1 MKQIRRK
8 GIVWMLVFAMI
19 VGNILPSGFTTASAK
34 QKSGA
39 EKEAS
44 EQESGLDSLASPRI
58 VPDGSMEAGQK
69 VTWDCVWFGSY
80 PQAEVV
86 PASEKYTAVEKEL
99 LAEGEVVSDDKLYQ
113 KLKSAT
119 GWDEQGDI
127 TVDGEKYR
135 RITRED
141 VMCFDIGE
149 SDSTRYYQWGKEIK
163 YHYFKY
169 LPMKWKVLSVNG
181 AEVFLLADKVL
192 DDKQYH
198 IVSEDV
204 TWENSTIR
212 SWLNGYGA
220 DINKQKNDYSKRGF
234 IDVAFSMD
242 DRLAIKNTNI
252 ENKANLYHGTGG
264 GNNTSDKIFLLSQ
277 SEVYTDDAKEFGF
290 NLDGTVEDEARRV
303 KSTLYAK
310 AIGVYGND
318 YGDSWWWLRS
328 PGYNGI
334 TAAQVGSAGW
344 SEGTE
349 AVNSCM
355 QGICP
360 ALNLTVSSKVC
371 SYAGTVCS
379 DGTMDEKKPPEK
391 TEDSLSNPRI
401 VPDSSMEAGQKVTW
415 DCVWFGSYPQAEV
428 VPASEEYTALDKKF
442 LREGDLIQDDE
453 LYQKLKSATGWDKQG
468 DVEIDGEKYRRMKK
482 EDATYVDTNAEVNNY
497 YQWKSEKE
505 YHYFKYQPIKWR
517 VLSVDGSKAFLLA
530 DQALDDKQYH
540 TVNERVTWEG
550 STIRSWLNGYG
561 ASANLQKKDYGSSNF
576 INTAF
581 SSSARTAIKDTKV
594 ENKDNLY
601 DGTEGG
607 EDTVDKVFL
616 LSESEVYTDN
626 AKAYGF
632 ATDYNAHDEAR
643 RAKSS
648 VYTKALGAW
657 SIGLVSYVGNC
668 LWWLRSPG
676 KYNDDARVVS
686 SDGWAYGIISG
697 VSSSNGVRPALNL
710 NLTAASDSGT
720 KVWSYAGTVCS
731 DGTVNE
737 KVPSDNAPFS
747 NPRIEEDSSM
757 EAGQRVTWDCAW
769 FGSYPQAEVV
779 PASEEYTALDKKFL
793 QEGDLIQD
801 DELYQKLKSA
811 TDWDKQ
817 GDVELDGRK
826 YRRIRKGDSA
836 STNFSDFQWENET
849 EYHYFKYQP
858 IKWRVLSVNGRE
870 VLFLADRVLDDK
882 QYHIAYENV
891 TWENSTVRS
900 WLNGYEANFN
910 NGNIDFSKQNF
921 ISMAFSLSVQ
931 SVIKDSNVENKNNL
945 SFGTDGGNNTI
956 DKVFLLSES
965 ETYTNAAK
973 KYGFVSKKD
982 TFDEARRS
990 KSSLYA
996 KAMGVIRNMNDLA
1009 GEQGNCKW
1017 WLRSPGSHNNDAVD
1031 VRSNGL
1037 VYNQSPNVDNFGTG
1051 IRPALKF
1058 DFTAATTSVY
1068 SYAGTVCSDG
1078 TVNEVPYVEK
1088 EPGVTEKSDIADC
1101 DISLAETSYTYD
1113 GTAKEPEVTVKDGD
1127 SVLENG
1133 KDYKVTYSDN
1143 INAGKATVHITGIG
1157 DYEGKVSKTFT
1168 IEPKLIDSAD
1178 ASLEKESY
1186 EYDGTAKEPSVSVKD
1201 GETVLKSGTDYTVT
1215 YSDNISAGTAKV
1227 IITGKGNYTG
1237 SITKTF
1243 SITALVVPLKSFTW
1257 NRDNW
1262 NFNNNY
1268 SYFARTRYFD
1278 QINNTYLNK
1287 LKQNLTNSEYQSI
1300 FNKKDGWIW
1309 DIWEGSC
1316 YGMSSICLLS
1326 MSGLLPYSDYKSGAE
1341 ALYELDYPLKD
1352 NNINSLITYYQML
1365 QVKDIIWQQKII
1377 TKHKSNKD
1385 NISEIIA
1392 LLDTNPTVRVSF
1404 QKTGWGGH
1412 AILAYGYEYGN
1423 YTWNGAY
1430 YNGCIKICDP
1440 NSSKQYRKDC
1450 NIYFNTE
1457 TYDWTIPFYYSSGPI
1472 TSQAGAIFS
1481 YVGADV
1487 NEINAGGYLESGQ
1500 TKESTPGYAARIDIN
1515 TDSDSKDYS
1524 VVKVEKSDGKY
1535 VEKDTDSDDI
1545 KESYSYI
1552 LSGES
1557 KGTPGYDLF
1566 DAKSG
1571 YKVTQKDSKEMSL
1584 SINYGDCCLEG
1595 EISAGKSIIFD
1606 RDGYVEASGD
1616 VGKYEISMTFDGEY
1630 PTKWSTVEVSGTGSD
1645 GISVEK
1651 VQEGYVVSGDSLKN
1665 VDVELEHR
1673 EDSIKTSF
1681 STDYSTVCICELD
1694 KNTTG
1699 VKVDTD
1705 GNGTYETIIKKV
1717 SNGNGAASVPTYY
1730 PSTTARPS
1738 QTMAP
1743 AGTPTVVPSNTPEV
1757 TPSEE
1762 PTIKPEPSIAPE
1774 PSSTPKADNKK
1785 KPAKSLKKGAMVS
1798 DSKTKAVYKVTG
1810 TGKNKTVEY
1819 VRSTKK
1825 NASKITVPAKVK
1837 LKGQNY
1843 KVTSIAKNAFKN
1855 NKKLSY
1861 VIIGKN
1867 VEKIGEKAFYGCKKL
1882 RYIYVKP
1889 KNLEAKNIGKQ
1900 AFGNGYA
1907 SPRVKSAKSVWRRY
1921 AHVLPAKGLSKRA
1934 VYIINP
1940 VKLVL

>member
-19 VGNILPSGFTTASAK
+19 VGNILPSGYTTASAK
-34 QKSGA
+34 QTSGA
-39 EKEAS
+39 EREAS
-44 EQESGLDSLASPRI
+44 EQESGLGSLANPRI
-58 VPDGSMEAGQK
+58 VPDSSMKAGQK

-86 PASEKYTAVEKEL
+86 PASEEYTALEKKFL
-99 LAEGEVVSDDKLYQ
+99 QEGDLIRDDELYQ

-119 GWDEQGDI
+119 GWDKQGD
-127 TVDGEKYR
+127 VELGGEKYR
-135 RITRED
+135 RIKKED
-141 VMCFDIGE
+141 ATETYDLNTYGA
-149 SDSTRYYQWGKEIK
+149 YYWKTEKE

-169 LPMKWKVLSVNG
+169 QPIKWRVLSVKG
-181 AEVFLLADKVL
+181 QEIFLLADKAL
-192 DDKQYH
+192 DDKKYH
-198 IVSEDV
+198 DVRGNGNV
-204 TWENSTIR
+204 TWEESAIR
-212 SWLNGYGA
+212 NWLNGY
-220 DINKQKNDYSKRGF
+220 DSVNQQNQDNKKGNFLDS
-234 IDVAFSMD
+234 AFNVTEQS
-242 DRLAIKNTNI
+242 AIKNTKVI
-252 ENKANLYHGTGG
+252 NKNNRKSDG
-264 GNNTSDKIFLLSQ
+264 GNDTEDKVFLLSEA
-277 SEVYTDDAKEFGF
+277 EVYTDIAEDYGF
-290 NLDGTVEDEARRV
+290 VLKYDVCDEARRA
-303 KSTLYAK
+303 KQSLYAK
-310 AIGVYGND
+310 ALGTWTLRERTSTDYIGNCQWLLRLPGDYQADEND
-318 YGDSWWWLRS
+318 SGVTFVLDDGKVAHTHYAIVDY
-328 PGYNGI
+328 PM
-334 TAAQVGSAGW
+334 AG
-344 SEGTE
+344 
-349 AVNSCM
+349 VR
-355 QGICP
+355 P
-360 ALNLTVSSKVC
+360 VLNLTASSKVC

-428 VPASEEYTALDKKF
+428 VPASEEYTALGKEF
-442 LREGDLIQDDE
+442 LQEGDLIQDNE
-453 LYQKLKSATGWDKQG
+453 LYQKLKSATDWDRQG
-468 DVEIDGEKYRRMKK
+468 DVELDGEKYRRIKK
-482 EDATYVDTNAEVNNY
+482 EDATDASNDSGF
-497 YQWKSEKE
+497 YQWENE
-505 YHYFKYQPIKWR
+505 TDYHYFKYQPIKWR
-517 VLSVDGSKAFLLA
+517 VLSKDGFEAFLVA
-530 DQALDDKQYH
+530 DRALDDKQYRMPY
-540 TVNERVTWEG
+540 ESVTWEG
-550 STIRSWLNGYG
+550 SIMRSWLNGYD
-561 ASANLQKKDYGSSNF
+561 ASANKQNRDYSNNNF
-576 INTAF
+576 IDAAF
-581 SSSARTAIKDTKV
+581 GKIEQMAIKETDV
-594 ENKDNLY
+594 QNKDNIS

-607 EDTVDKVFL
+607 NDTVDKIFL
-616 LSESEVYTDN
+616 LSESEVSTDT
-626 AKAYGF
+626 AKEYGF
-632 ATDYNAHDEAR
+632 VSDKDIYDEAR
-643 RAKSS
+643 RIKSS
-648 VYTKALGAW
+648 LYAKALGTW
-657 SIGLVSYVGNC
+657 SKYSGNYIGNC
-668 LWWLRSPG
+668 NWWLRTPG
-676 KYNDDARVVS
+676 KSSYRVMNVYFNGS
-686 SDGWAYGIISG
+686 LYDNLSFVKDYFHG
-697 VSSSNGVRPALNL
+697 GVRPALNL
-710 NLTAASDSGT
+710 NLTAPSDSGA

-779 PASEEYTALDKKFL
+779 PAGDDLSDKDLPK
-793 QEGDLIQD
+793 EGNLIKD
-801 DELYQKLKSA
+801 SALYQKLQSA
-811 TDWDKQ
+811 AGWDKN
-817 GDVELDGRK
+817 GDITLDGGK
-826 YRRIRKGDSA
+826 YRRIEKKDYNK
-836 STNFSDFQWENET
+836 STI
-849 EYHYFKYQP
+849 HYYKYQP
-858 IKWRVLSVNGRE
+858 IKWRVLSVDSTKAF
-870 VLFLADRVLDDK
+870 LLADRILDDMP
-882 QYHIAYENV
+882 YHTVQQDI
-891 TWENSTVRS
+891 TWEESTMRS
-900 WLNGYEANFN
+900 WLNGYDASANKQKQDYS
-910 NGNIDFSKQNF
+910 GQNF
-921 ISMAFSLSVQ
+921 IQSAFDASGQ
-931 SVIKDSNVENKNNL
+931 SAILVTDVENQDNL
-945 SFGTDGGNNTI
+945 SYGTEGGADTR

-965 ETYTNAAK
+965 EVYTDAAK
-973 KYGFVSKKD
+973 GYGFSQEANLK
-982 TFDEARRS
+982 DEAR
-990 KSSLYA
+990 KA
-996 KAMGVIRNMNDLA
+996 KKADTLVENA
-1009 GEQGNCKW
+1009 W
-1017 WLRSPGSHNNDAVD
+1017 WIRSPGLQSFYASEVENTGWIYKDGNFDMS
-1031 VRSNGL
+1031 RSGG
-1037 VYNQSPNVDNFGTG
+1037 V
-1051 IRPALKF
+1051 RPALYL
-1058 DFTAATTSVY
+1058 DLTASTGTASSRLY

-1078 TVNEVPYVEK
+1078 TENEVPYVEVK
-1088 EPGVTEKSDIADC
+1088 PNVSEC
-1101 DISLAETSYTYD
+1101 DISLKKTSYTYD
-1113 GTAKEPEVTVKDGD
+1113 GTAKEPEVTVKDG
-1127 SVLENG
+1127 SSTLENG
-1133 KDYKVTYSDN
+1133 KDYKVTYSGN

-1168 IEPKLIDSAD
+1168 IEPKSIDSAN

-1201 GETVLKSGTDYTVT
+1201 GETVLKKGTDYTIS

-1300 FNKKDGWIW
+1300 FDMKEGWIW
-1309 DIWEGSC
+1309 DIWKGSC
-1316 YGMSSICLLS
+1316 YGMSSTCLLS

-1341 ALYELDYPLKD
+1341 ALYQLGVPLRD
-1352 NNINSLITYYQML
+1352 SNVNSLITYYQMF
-1365 QVKDIIWQQKII
+1365 QVKNVIQQQYWTVPYKPHEENIKKII
-1377 TKHKSNKD
+1377 S
-1385 NISEIIA
+1385 
-1392 LLDTNPTVRVSF
+1392 LLDANPVVLVGF
-1404 QKTGWGGH
+1404 KKQGWGGH

-1423 YTWNGAY
+1423 YTWNNASY
-1430 YNGCIKICDP
+1430 DGCIKICDP
-1440 NSSKQYRKDC
+1440 NSSKTYRDDF
-1450 NIYFNTE
+1450 NIYFNTA
-1457 TYDWTIPFYYSSGPI
+1457 TYDWIIPIYSDAPI
-1472 TSQAGAIFS
+1472 TSQAGAVFN
-1481 YVGADV
+1481 YVGANV
-1487 NEINAGGYLESGQ
+1487 KEINAGGYLENGQ
-1500 TKESTPGYAARIDIN
+1500 TKESSPGYAARIDIN
-1515 TDSDSKDYS
+1515 TDSDSQDYS
-1524 VVKVEKSDGKY
+1524 VAKVEKSDGKY

-1557 KGTPGYDLF
+1557 EGTPGYDLF
-1566 DAKSG
+1566 DAKSA

-1867 VEKIGEKAFYGCKKL
+1867 VKKIGKKAFYGCKKL
-1882 RYIYVKP
+1882 RYIYVKS
-1889 KNLEAKNIGKQ
+1889 KKLVAKNIGKQ
-1900 AFGNGYA
+1900 AFGNGYP

-1921 AHVLPAKGLSKRA
+1921 ARILPAKGLSKRA

>member
-252 ENKANLYHGTGG
+252 ENKANLYHGTSG
-264 GNNTSDKIFLLSQ
+264 GNNTLDKIFLLSQ

-428 VPASEEYTALDKKF
+428 VPASEEYTALNKKF
-442 LREGDLIQDDE
+442 LQEGDLIQDDE
-453 LYQKLKSATGWDKQG
+453 LYQKLKSATEWDKQG
-468 DVEIDGEKYRRMKK
+468 DVELDGEKYRRIKK
-482 EDATYVDTNAEVNNY
+482 EDATDASNNSGS
-497 YQWKSEKE
+497 YQWENDTD
-505 YHYFKYQPIKWR
+505 YHYFKYRPIKWR
-517 VLSVDGSKAFLLA
+517 VLSVDSAEAFLLA

-540 TVNERVTWEG
+540 IVYENVTWES

-581 SSSARTAIKDTKV
+581 SSSARIAIKDTKV

-601 DGTEGG
+601 NGTEGG

-616 LSESEVYTDN
+616 LSESEAYTNN

-632 ATDYNAHDEAR
+632 ASDYDVDDEAR

-648 VYTKALGAW
+648 VYAKALGTW
-657 SIGLVSYVGNC
+657 SWSMGSVSYVGNC
-668 LWWLRSPG
+668 QWWLRSPG
-676 KYNDDARVVS
+676 FYSNNAAAVD
-686 SDGWAYGIISG
+686 SDGWSHMITNYVYAPY
-697 VSSSNGVRPALNL
+697 GVRPALNL
-710 NLTAASDSGT
+710 NLTAPSDSGT

-737 KVPSDNAPFS
+737 KVPSDNVSFS

-757 EAGQRVTWDCAW
+757 VAGQRVTWDCAW

-779 PASEEYTALDKKFL
+779 PAGDDLSDKDLPK
-793 QEGDLIQD
+793 EGNLIKD
-801 DELYQKLKSA
+801 SALYQKLQSA
-811 TDWDKQ
+811 AGWDKN
-817 GDVELDGRK
+817 GDITLDGGK
-826 YRRIRKGDSA
+826 YRRIEKKDYNK
-836 STNFSDFQWENET
+836 STI
-849 EYHYFKYQP
+849 HYYKYQP
-858 IKWRVLSVNGRE
+858 IKWRVLSVDSTKAF
-870 VLFLADRVLDDK
+870 LLADRILDDMP
-882 QYHIAYENV
+882 YHTVQQDI
-891 TWENSTVRS
+891 TWEESTMRS
-900 WLNGYEANFN
+900 WLNGYDASANKQKQDYS
-910 NGNIDFSKQNF
+910 GQNF
-921 ISMAFSLSVQ
+921 IQSAFDASGQ
-931 SVIKDSNVENKNNL
+931 SAILVTDVENQDNL
-945 SFGTDGGNNTI
+945 SYGTEGGADTR

-965 ETYTNAAK
+965 EVYTDAAK
-973 KYGFVSKKD
+973 GYGFSQEANLK
-982 TFDEARRS
+982 DEAR
-990 KSSLYA
+990 KA
-996 KAMGVIRNMNDLA
+996 KKADTLVENA
-1009 GEQGNCKW
+1009 W
-1017 WLRSPGSHNNDAVD
+1017 WIRSPGLQSFYASEVENTGWIYKDGNFDMS
-1031 VRSNGL
+1031 RSGG
-1037 VYNQSPNVDNFGTG
+1037 V
-1051 IRPALKF
+1051 RPALYL
-1058 DFTAATTSVY
+1058 DLTASTGTASSRLY

-1078 TVNEVPYVEK
+1078 TENEVPYVEVK
-1088 EPGVTEKSDIADC
+1088 PNVSEC
-1101 DISLAETSYTYD
+1101 DISLKKTSYTYD
-1113 GTAKEPEVTVKDGD
+1113 GTAKEPEVTVKDG
-1127 SVLENG
+1127 SSTLENG
-1133 KDYKVTYSDN
+1133 KDYKVTYSGN

-1168 IEPKLIDSAD
+1168 IEPKSIDSAN

-1201 GETVLKSGTDYTVT
+1201 GETVLKKGTDYTIS

-1300 FNKKDGWIW
+1300 FDMKEGWIW
-1309 DIWEGSC
+1309 DIWKGSC
-1316 YGMSSICLLS
+1316 YGMSSTCLLS

-1341 ALYELDYPLKD
+1341 ALYQLGVPLRD
-1352 NNINSLITYYQML
+1352 SNVNSLITYYQMF
-1365 QVKDIIWQQKII
+1365 QVKNVIQQQYWTVPYKPHEENIKKII
-1377 TKHKSNKD
+1377 S
-1385 NISEIIA
+1385 
-1392 LLDTNPTVRVSF
+1392 LLDANPVVLVGF
-1404 QKTGWGGH
+1404 KKQGWGGH

-1423 YTWNGAY
+1423 YTWNNASY
-1430 YNGCIKICDP
+1430 DGCIKICDP
-1440 NSSKQYRKDC
+1440 NSSKTYRDDF
-1450 NIYFNTE
+1450 NIYFNTA
-1457 TYDWTIPFYYSSGPI
+1457 TYDWIIPIYSDAPI
-1472 TSQAGAIFS
+1472 TSQAGAVFN
-1481 YVGADV
+1481 YVGANV
-1487 NEINAGGYLESGQ
+1487 KEINAGGYLENGQ
-1500 TKESTPGYAARIDIN
+1500 TKESSPGYAARIDIN
-1515 TDSDSKDYS
+1515 TDSDSQDYS
-1524 VVKVEKSDGKY
+1524 VAKVEKSDGKY

-1566 DAKSG
+1566 DAKSA

-1616 VGKYEISMTFDGEY
+1616 AGKYEISMTFDGEY

-1651 VQEGYVVSGDSLKN
+1651 AQEGYVVSGDSLKN

-1743 AGTPTVVPSNTPEV
+1743 VGTPTAVPSNTPEV

-1762 PTIKPEPSIAPE
+1762 PTVTPEPSIAPE

-1861 VIIGKN
+1861 VIIGKS
-1867 VEKIGEKAFYGCKKL
+1867 VKKIGKKAFYGCKKL
-1882 RYIYVKP
+1882 RYIYVKS
-1889 KNLEAKNIGKQ
+1889 KKLTAKNIGKQ
-1900 AFGNGYA
+1900 AFGNGYP

-1921 AHVLPAKGLSKRA
+1921 ARILPAKGLSKRA

>member
-252 ENKANLYHGTGG
+252 ENKANLYHGTSG
-264 GNNTSDKIFLLSQ
+264 GNNTLDKIFLLSQ

-290 NLDGTVEDEARRV
+290 VSDSTVEDEARRV

-379 DGTMDEKKPPEK
+379 DGTMDEKKPSER

-428 VPASEEYTALDKKF
+428 VPGSEEYTALDKE
-442 LREGDLIQDDE
+442 LLQEGDLVQNDE
-453 LYQKLKSATGWDKQG
+453 LYQKLKSATGWDKKG
-468 DVEIDGEKYRRMKK
+468 DIVISGDKYRRTKK
-482 EDATYVDTNAEVNNY
+482 EDTAHISADFAC
-497 YQWKSEKE
+497 YQWKSETE

-517 VLSVDGSKAFLLA
+517 VLSVNGSEAFLLA
-530 DQALDDKQYH
+530 DQALDDKKYH
-540 TVNERVTWEG
+540 TVSESVTWEG

-561 ASANLQKKDYGSSNF
+561 ESANLQNKDYGSSNF

-581 SSSARTAIKDTKV
+581 SPSARTAIKDTKI
-594 ENKDNLY
+594 ENKDGLY
-601 DGTEGG
+601 NGTEGG
-607 EDTVDKVFL
+607 EDTVDKIFL
-616 LSESEVYTDN
+616 LSESEVYTDT
-626 AKAYGF
+626 YGF
-632 ATDYNAHDEAR
+632 VSNNDVDDEAR

-648 VYTKALGAW
+648 VYAKALGTW
-657 SIGLVSYVGNC
+657 SNDFVGYVGNC
-668 LWWLRSPG
+668 WWRLRSPG
-676 KYNDDARVVS
+676 DDS
-686 SDGWAYGIISG
+686 KHTSG
-697 VSSSNGVRPALNL
+697 VTSGGWLGRYFDSVDWYSTGVRPALNL
-710 NLTAASDSGT
+710 NLTAPSDSGT
-720 KVWSYAGTVCS
+720 SKVWSYAGTVCS

-737 KVPSDNAPFS
+737 KVPSDKAPFT

-779 PASEEYTALDKKFL
+779 PAGDDLSDK
-793 QEGDLIQD
+793 DLPKQGNLIKD
-801 DELYQKLKSA
+801 SALYQKLQSA
-811 TDWDKQ
+811 AGWDKN
-817 GDVELDGRK
+817 GDITLDGGK
-826 YRRIRKGDSA
+826 YRKIEKKDYNK
-836 STNFSDFQWENET
+836 STI
-849 EYHYFKYQP
+849 HYYKYQP
-858 IKWRVLSVNGRE
+858 IKWRVLSVDGSKAF
-870 VLFLADRVLDDK
+870 LLADRILDDMP
-882 QYHIAYENV
+882 YHTVKEDI
-891 TWENSTVRS
+891 TWEESTVRS
-900 WLNGYEANFN
+900 WLNGYDASANKQKQDYS
-910 NGNIDFSKQNF
+910 GQNF
-921 ISMAFSLSVQ
+921 IQFAFDSSSQ
-931 SVIKDSNVENKNNL
+931 SAILVTDVENQDNL
-945 SFGTDGGNNTI
+945 SFGTEGGADTK

-965 ETYTNAAK
+965 EVYTDAAK
-973 KYGFVSKKD
+973 GYGFSPEANLN
-982 TFDEARRS
+982 DEARR
-990 KSSLYA
+990 A
-996 KAMGVIRNMNDLA
+996 KKADTLA
-1009 GEQGNCKW
+1009 EYVW
-1017 WLRSPGSHNNDAVD
+1017 WIRSPGLQSFYASEVEHTGWIYKDGNFDMS
-1031 VRSNGL
+1031 RSGG
-1037 VYNQSPNVDNFGTG
+1037 V
-1051 IRPALKF
+1051 RPALYL
-1058 DFTAATTSVY
+1058 DLTASAGTASSKLY
-1068 SYAGTVCSDG
+1068 SYAGTICSDG
-1078 TVNEVPYVEK
+1078 TENEVPYVEAK
-1088 EPGVTEKSDIADC
+1088 LDISAC
-1101 DISLAETSYTYD
+1101 DISLKETSYTYD

-1133 KDYKVTYSDN
+1133 KDYKVTYSGN

-1201 GETVLKSGTDYTVT
+1201 GETVLKSGTDYTVS

-1300 FNKKDGWIW
+1300 FNTKDGWIW

-1316 YGMSSICLLS
+1316 YGMSSTCLLS

-1341 ALYELDYPLKD
+1341 TLYQLGVPLRD
-1352 NNINSLITYYQML
+1352 SNVNSLITYYQMF
-1365 QVKDIIWQQKII
+1365 QVKNVIQQQYWTVPYKPHEENIKKII
-1377 TKHKSNKD
+1377 S
-1385 NISEIIA
+1385 
-1392 LLDTNPTVRVSF
+1392 LLDANPVVLLGF
-1404 QKTGWGGH
+1404 EKEGWGGH

-1423 YTWNGAY
+1423 YTWNNASY
-1430 YNGCIKICDP
+1430 DGCIKICDP
-1440 NSSKQYRKDC
+1440 NSSKAYRDDF

-1457 TYDWTIPFYYSSGPI
+1457 TYDWIIPIYSDAPI
-1472 TSQAGAIFS
+1472 TSQAGAVFD

-1487 NEINAGGYLESGQ
+1487 NEINAGGYLENGQ

-1515 TDSDSKDYS
+1515 IDSDSKDYS
-1524 VVKVEKSDGKY
+1524 VAKVEKLDGKY

-1566 DAKSG
+1566 DAKSA

-1584 SINYGDCCLEG
+1584 SINYGDCYLEG

-1606 RDGYVEASGD
+1606 RDGYVETSGD
-1616 VGKYEISMTFDGEY
+1616 AGKYEISMTFDGEY

-1651 VQEGYVVSGDSLKN
+1651 AQEGYVVSGDSLKN

-1743 AGTPTVVPSNTPEV
+1743 VGTPTAVPSNTPEV

-1762 PTIKPEPSIAPE
+1762 PTVTPEPSIAPE

-1837 LKGQNY
+1837 LRGQNY

-1861 VIIGKN
+1861 VIIGKS
-1867 VEKIGEKAFYGCKKL
+1867 VKKIGKKAFYGCKKL
-1882 RYIYVKP
+1882 RYIYVKS
-1889 KNLEAKNIGKQ
+1889 KKLTAKNIGKQ
-1900 AFGNGYA
+1900 AFGNGYP

-1921 AHVLPAKGLSKRA
+1921 ARILPAKGLSKRA

>member
-1 MKQIRRK
+1 MNQRKRK
-8 GIVWMLVFAMI
+8 GIVWLLVFAMLI
-19 VGNILPSGFTTASAK
+19 GNILPSGTGITFAK
-34 QKSGA
+34 GKSGVGKKSLA
-39 EKEAS
+39 A
-44 EQESGLDSLASPRI
+44 ESGLDNLANPRR
-58 VPDGSMEAGQK
+58 VPESNMWAGQK

-80 PQAEVV
+80 PQAEVI
-86 PASEKYTAVEKEL
+86 PASEEYTVLDKKL
-99 LAEGEVVSDDKLYQ
+99 LQAGDLIKDDALFQ
-113 KLKSAT
+113 KLEQT
-119 GWDEQGDI
+119 TNWDKQGDVEI
-127 TVDGEKYR
+127 DGEKYR
-135 RITRED
+135 RIKKED
-141 VMCFDIGE
+141 AIDIGT
-149 SDSTRYYQWGKEIK
+149 SFSYYQWENAIG

-169 LPMKWKVLSVNG
+169 QPIKWRVLSVDG
-181 AEVFLLADKVL
+181 FEVFLLADKVL

-198 IVSEDV
+198 TVLQDV
-204 TWENSTIR
+204 TWEDSTIR
-212 SWLNGYGA
+212 SWLNGYGVSA
-220 DINKQKNDYSKRGF
+220 NKQNKDYGKNNF
-234 IDVAFSMD
+234 IDTAFSEIEQVAIQETKVKNMD
-242 DRLAIKNTNI
+242 NQSF
-252 ENKANLYHGTGG
+252 GTMG
-264 GNNTSDKIFLLSQ
+264 GNDTLDKVFLLSE
-277 SEVYTDDAKEFGF
+277 SEVYTDAAKDYGF
-290 NLDGTVEDEARRV
+290 VSHDRILDEARRA
-303 KSTLYAK
+303 KSSVYAK
-310 AIGVYGND
+310 AMGVYSQCFESVVGNCI
-318 YGDSWWWLRS
+318 WWLRS
-328 PGYNGI
+328 PDSISSYAMDVGTEGWKSGYNSSVDTGI
-334 TAAQVGSAGW
+334 YGVR
-344 SEGTE
+344 
-349 AVNSCM
+349 
-355 QGICP
+355 P
-360 ALNLTVSSKVC
+360 ALNLTFAAWTHINTSNFC

-442 LREGDLIQDDE
+442 LQEGDLIQDDE
-453 LYQKLKSATGWDKQG
+453 LYQKLKSATDWDKQG
-468 DVEIDGEKYRRMKK
+468 DVEIDGEKYRRIKK
-482 EDATYVDTNAEVNNY
+482 EDATYVDTDDLVNSY

-517 VLSVDGSKAFLLA
+517 VLSVDGSEAFLLA

-540 TVNERVTWEG
+540 TVNENVTWEG

-561 ASANLQKKDYGSSNF
+561 ESANLQKKDYGSSNF

-594 ENKDNLY
+594 ENKDNLSY
-601 DGTEGG
+601 GTEGG
-607 EDTVDKVFL
+607 EDTVDKIFL
-616 LSESEVYTDN
+616 LSESEIYTDN

-632 ATDYNAHDEAR
+632 VSNNDVDDEAR

-648 VYTKALGAW
+648 VYAKALGTW
-657 SIGLVSYVGNC
+657 SNGSVDIGNC
-668 LWWLRSPG
+668 KWRLRSPG
-676 KYNDDARVVS
+676 IRSGTAAIVYLDGLVI
-686 SDGWAYGIISG
+686 SDGENVDFLDY
-697 VSSSNGVRPALNL
+697 GVRPALNL
-710 NLTAASDSGT
+710 DLTASSDSGT
-720 KVWSYAGTVCS
+720 SKVWSYAGTVCS

-779 PASEEYTALDKKFL
+779 PAGDDLSDK
-793 QEGDLIQD
+793 DLPKQGNLIKD
-801 DELYQKLKSA
+801 SALYQKLQSA
-811 TDWDKQ
+811 AGWDKN
-817 GDVELDGRK
+817 GDITLDGGK
-826 YRRIRKGDSA
+826 YRKIEKKDYNK
-836 STNFSDFQWENET
+836 STI
-849 EYHYFKYQP
+849 HYYKYQP
-858 IKWRVLSVNGRE
+858 IKWRVLSVDGSKAF
-870 VLFLADRVLDDK
+870 LLADRILDDMP
-882 QYHIAYENV
+882 YHTVKEDI
-891 TWENSTVRS
+891 TWEESTVRS
-900 WLNGYEANFN
+900 WLNGYDASANKQKQDY
-910 NGNIDFSKQNF
+910 GGQNF
-921 ISMAFSLSVQ
+921 IKSAFDPFSRSAILVT
-931 SVIKDSNVENKNNL
+931 DVENQDNL
-945 SFGTDGGNNTI
+945 SFGTEGGADTK

-965 ETYTNAAK
+965 EVYTDAAK
-973 KYGFVSKKD
+973 GYGFSVEANLE
-982 TFDEARRS
+982 DEARRAQQADT
-990 KSSLYA
+990 LMERA
-996 KAMGVIRNMNDLA
+996 
-1009 GEQGNCKW
+1009 W
-1017 WLRSPGSHNNDAVD
+1017 WIRSPGLQSFYASEVENTGWIYKDGNFDMS
-1031 VRSNGL
+1031 RSGG
-1037 VYNQSPNVDNFGTG
+1037 V
-1051 IRPALKF
+1051 RPALYL
-1058 DFTAATTSVY
+1058 DLTASTGTASSRLY

-1078 TVNEVPYVEK
+1078 TENEVPYVEVK
-1088 EPGVTEKSDIADC
+1088 PNVSEC
-1101 DISLAETSYTYD
+1101 DISLKETSYTYD
-1113 GTAKEPEVTVKDGD
+1113 GAAKEPEVTVKDGD

-1481 YVGADV
+1481 YVGTDV
-1487 NEINAGGYLESGQ
+1487 NEINAGGYLENGQ

-1524 VVKVEKSDGKY
+1524 VAKVEKSDGKY

-1566 DAKSG
+1566 DAKSA

-1584 SINYGDCCLEG
+1584 SINYGDCYLEG

-1606 RDGYVEASGD
+1606 RDGYVETSGD
-1616 VGKYEISMTFDGEY
+1616 AGKYEISMTFDGEY

-1651 VQEGYVVSGDSLKN
+1651 AQEGYVVSGDSLKN

-1743 AGTPTVVPSNTPEV
+1743 VGTPTAVPSNTPEV

-1762 PTIKPEPSIAPE
+1762 PTVTPEPSIAPE

-1837 LKGQNY
+1837 LRGQNY

-1867 VEKIGEKAFYGCKKL
+1867 VKKIGKKAFYGCKKL
-1882 RYIYVKP
+1882 RYIYVKS
-1889 KNLEAKNIGKQ
+1889 KKLVAKNIGKQ
-1900 AFGNGYA
+1900 AFGGGYK
-1907 SPRVKSAKSVWRRY
+1907 SPRVKSVKSVWRRY
-1921 AHVLPAKGLSKRA
+1921 ARILPAKGLSKRA

>member
-242 DRLAIKNTNI
+242 DCLAIKNTNI

-277 SEVYTDDAKEFGF
+277 SEVYTDGAKEFGF
-290 NLDGTVEDEARRV
+290 VSDGTVEDEARRV

-391 TEDSLSNPRI
+391 TEDSLSNPHI

-428 VPASEEYTALDKKF
+428 VPASEEYTALGKEF

-453 LYQKLKSATGWDKQG
+453 LYQKLKSAVGWDKQG
-468 DVEIDGEKYRRMKK
+468 DVEIDGEKYRRIKK
-482 EDATYVDTNAEVNNY
+482 EDATYAFNNSSS
-497 YQWKSEKE
+497 YQWENDTD

-517 VLSVDGSKAFLLA
+517 VLSVNGSEAFLLA

-540 TVNERVTWEG
+540 TVYENVTWEG

-561 ASANLQKKDYGSSNF
+561 ASANLQNKDYGSSNF

-581 SSSARTAIKDTKV
+581 SSSARKAIKDTKV
-594 ENKDNLY
+594 ENKNNLLY
-601 DGTEGG
+601 DTEGG

-616 LSESEVYTDN
+616 LSESEIYTDN

-632 ATDYNAHDEAR
+632 ASNYGVYDEAR

-648 VYTKALGAW
+648 VYAKALGTW
-657 SIGLVSYVGNC
+657 SYSSAGC
-668 LWWLRSPG
+668 CWWLRSPG
-676 KYNDDARVVS
+676 NGSKWARDVP
-686 SDGWAYGIISG
+686 SDGWGYRGSNA
-697 VSSSNGVRPALNL
+697 VSYPNDGVRPALNL
-710 NLTAASDSGT
+710 NLTAPSDSGI

-737 KVPSDNAPFS
+737 KVPSATAPFS

-779 PASEEYTALDKKFL
+779 PAGDDLSDK
-793 QEGDLIQD
+793 DLPKQGNLIKD
-801 DELYQKLKSA
+801 SALYQKLQSA
-811 TDWDKQ
+811 AGWDKN
-817 GDVELDGRK
+817 GDITLDGGK
-826 YRRIRKGDSA
+826 YRKIEKKGYNK
-836 STNFSDFQWENET
+836 STI
-849 EYHYFKYQP
+849 HYYKYQP
-858 IKWRVLSVNGRE
+858 IKWRVLSVDSSKAF
-870 VLFLADRVLDDK
+870 LLADRILDDMP
-882 QYHIAYENV
+882 YHTVKEDI
-891 TWENSTVRS
+891 TWEESTVRS
-900 WLNGYEANFN
+900 WLNGYDASANKQKQDY
-910 NGNIDFSKQNF
+910 GGQNF
-921 ISMAFSLSVQ
+921 IKSAFDPFSRSAILVT
-931 SVIKDSNVENKNNL
+931 DVENQDNL
-945 SFGTDGGNNTI
+945 SFGTEGGADTK

-965 ETYTNAAK
+965 EVYTDAAK
-973 KYGFVSKKD
+973 GYGFSVEANLE
-982 TFDEARRS
+982 DEARRAQQADT
-990 KSSLYA
+990 LMERA
-996 KAMGVIRNMNDLA
+996 
-1009 GEQGNCKW
+1009 W
-1017 WLRSPGSHNNDAVD
+1017 WIRSPGLQSFYASEVENTGWIYKDGNFDMS
-1031 VRSNGL
+1031 RSGG
-1037 VYNQSPNVDNFGTG
+1037 V
-1051 IRPALKF
+1051 RPALYL
-1058 DFTAATTSVY
+1058 DLTASTGTASSRLY

-1078 TVNEVPYVEK
+1078 TENEVPYVEVK
-1088 EPGVTEKSDIADC
+1088 PNVSAC
-1101 DISLAETSYTYD
+1101 DISLKETSYTYD

-1287 LKQNLTNSEYQSI
+1287 LKQNLTNSEYKSI
-1300 FNKKDGWIW
+1300 FNTEKGWIW
-1309 DIWEGSC
+1309 NIWKGSC
-1316 YGMSSICLLS
+1316 YGMSSTSLLS

-1341 ALYELDYPLKD
+1341 ALYQLGVPLRD
-1352 NNINSLITYYQML
+1352 SNVNSLITYYQMF
-1365 QVKDIIWQQKII
+1365 QVKNVIQQQYWTVPYKPHEENIKKII
-1377 TKHKSNKD
+1377 S
-1385 NISEIIA
+1385 
-1392 LLDTNPTVRVSF
+1392 LLDANPVVLLGF
-1404 QKTGWGGH
+1404 EKEGWGGH

-1423 YTWNGAY
+1423 YTWNNAFY
-1430 YNGCIKICDP
+1430 DGCIKICDP
-1440 NSSKQYRKDC
+1440 NSSKAYRDDF
-1450 NIYFNTE
+1450 NIYFNTA
-1457 TYDWTIPFYYSSGPI
+1457 TYDWIIPIYSDAPI
-1472 TSQAGAIFS
+1472 TSQAGAVFN

-1487 NEINAGGYLESGQ
+1487 NEINAGGYLENGQ

-1524 VVKVEKSDGKY
+1524 VAKVEKSDGKY

-1566 DAKSG
+1566 DAKSA

-1584 SINYGDCCLEG
+1584 SINYGDCYLEG

-1606 RDGYVEASGD
+1606 RDGYVETSGD
-1616 VGKYEISMTFDGEY
+1616 AGKYEISMTFDGEY

-1651 VQEGYVVSGDSLKN
+1651 AQEGYVVSGDSLKN

-1743 AGTPTVVPSNTPEV
+1743 VGTPTAVPSNTPEV

-1762 PTIKPEPSIAPE
+1762 PTVTPEPSIAPE

-1825 NASKITVPAKVK
+1825 NVSRITVPAKVK
-1837 LKGQNY
+1837 LRGQNY

-1861 VIIGKN
+1861 VIISKN
-1867 VEKIGEKAFYGCKKL
+1867 VKKIGKKAFYGCKKL
-1882 RYIYVKP
+1882 RYIYVKS
-1889 KNLEAKNIGKQ
+1889 KKLTAKNIGKQ
-1900 AFGNGYA
+1900 AFGNGYP

-1921 AHVLPAKGLSKRA
+1921 ARILPAKGLSKRA

>member
-1 MKQIRRK
+1 MNQRKRK
-8 GIVWMLVFAMI
+8 GIVWLLVFAMLI
-19 VGNILPSGFTTASAK
+19 GNILPSGTGITFAK
-34 QKSGA
+34 GKSGVGKKSLA
-39 EKEAS
+39 A
-44 EQESGLDSLASPRI
+44 ESGLDNLANPRI
-58 VPDGSMEAGQK
+58 VPDSSMEAGQK

-86 PASEKYTAVEKEL
+86 PASEEYTALDKKL
-99 LAEGEVVSDDKLYQ
+99 LRDGDLIKDDAIYRILQ
-113 KLKSAT
+113 SAT
-119 GWDEQGDI
+119 GWDEKGDI
-127 TVDGEKYR
+127 VISGDKYR
-135 RITRED
+135 RIKKED
-141 VMCFDIGE
+141 AKHTSTN
-149 SDSTRYYQWGKEIK
+149 SDHYYQWKSETE

-169 LPMKWKVLSVNG
+169 QPIKWRVLSVNG
-181 AEVFLLADKVL
+181 SEAFLLADQAL
-192 DDKQYH
+192 DDMAYH
-198 IVSEDV
+198 NTEYGSI
-204 TWENSTIR
+204 TWENGTIR

-220 DINKQKNDYSKRGF
+220 SLNIQKEDFSSLSFINT
-234 IDVAFSMD
+234 AFEVYE
-242 DRLAIKNTNI
+242 RAAINSTNV
-252 ENKANLYHGTGG
+252 ENKDNLFYGT
-264 GNNTSDKIFLLSQ
+264 TVAKDTVDKVFLLSE
-277 SEVYTDDAKEFGF
+277 SEVYTDNAKKYGF
-290 NLDGTVEDEARRV
+290 ISDYNVYDEARRA
-303 KSTLYAK
+303 KSSVYAK
-310 AIGVYGND
+310 ALGTWSSSVEYSGNC
-318 YGDSWWWLRS
+318 SWWLRT
-328 PGYNGI
+328 PG
-334 TAAQVGSAGW
+334 
-344 SEGTE
+344 
-349 AVNSCM
+349 VNSRNATCVISC
-355 QGICP
+355 GEVERNGAPIHYHDNGVRP
-360 ALNLTVSSKVC
+360 ALNLTISSGVC

-453 LYQKLKSATGWDKQG
+453 LYQKLKSATDWDRQG
-468 DVEIDGEKYRRMKK
+468 DVELDGEKYRRIKK
-482 EDATYVDTNAEVNNY
+482 EDAIDIGTSFSY
-497 YQWKSEKE
+497 YQWENAIG

-517 VLSVDGSKAFLLA
+517 VLSVDGFEVFLLA
-530 DQALDDKQYH
+530 DKVLDDKQYH
-540 TVNERVTWEG
+540 TVLQDVTWEG

-561 ASANLQKKDYGSSNF
+561 ASANLQKKDYSSSSF
-576 INTAF
+576 TNTAF
-581 SSSARTAIKDTKV
+581 IPSARTAIKDTKV
-594 ENKDNLY
+594 ENKDNLSY
-601 DGTEGG
+601 GTEGG
-607 EDTVDKVFL
+607 KDTVDKVFL

-626 AKAYGF
+626 AKGYGF
-632 ATDYNAHDEAR
+632 VSDYNNVSDEAR
-643 RAKSS
+643 QAKSS
-648 VYTKALGAW
+648 VYAKALGTV
-657 SIGLVSYVGNC
+657 SESLVSYLGNC
-668 LWWLRSPG
+668 WWWLRSPG
-676 KYNDDARVVS
+676 GHGSNATSVYWG
-686 SDGWAYGIISG
+686 GWINRGQYGVDHYSG
-697 VSSSNGVRPALNL
+697 GVRPALNL
-710 NLTAASDSGT
+710 DLTASSDSGT
-720 KVWSYAGTVCS
+720 SKVWSYAGTVCS

-779 PASEEYTALDKKFL
+779 PAGDDLSDK
-793 QEGDLIQD
+793 DLPKQGNLIKD
-801 DELYQKLKSA
+801 SALYQKLQSA
-811 TDWDKQ
+811 AGWDKN
-817 GDVELDGRK
+817 GDITLDGGK
-826 YRRIRKGDSA
+826 YRRIEKKDYNK
-836 STNFSDFQWENET
+836 STI
-849 EYHYFKYQP
+849 HYYKYQP
-858 IKWRVLSVNGRE
+858 IKWRVLSVDSTKAF
-870 VLFLADRVLDDK
+870 LLADRILDDMP
-882 QYHIAYENV
+882 YHTVQQDI
-891 TWENSTVRS
+891 TWEESTMRS
-900 WLNGYEANFN
+900 WLNGYDASANKQKQDYS
-910 NGNIDFSKQNF
+910 GQNF
-921 ISMAFSLSVQ
+921 IQSAFDASGQ
-931 SVIKDSNVENKNNL
+931 SAILVTDVENQDNL
-945 SFGTDGGNNTI
+945 SFGTEGGADTK

-965 ETYTNAAK
+965 EVYTDAAK
-973 KYGFVSKKD
+973 GYGFSVEANLE
-982 TFDEARRS
+982 DEARRAQQADT
-990 KSSLYA
+990 LMERA
-996 KAMGVIRNMNDLA
+996 
-1009 GEQGNCKW
+1009 W
-1017 WLRSPGSHNNDAVD
+1017 WIRSPGLQSFYASEVENTGWIYKDGNFDMS
-1031 VRSNGL
+1031 RSGG
-1037 VYNQSPNVDNFGTG
+1037 V
-1051 IRPALKF
+1051 RPALYL
-1058 DFTAATTSVY
+1058 DLTASTGTASSRLY

-1078 TVNEVPYVEK
+1078 TENEVPYVEVK
-1088 EPGVTEKSDIADC
+1088 PNVSEC
-1101 DISLAETSYTYD
+1101 DISLKETSYTYD
-1113 GTAKEPEVTVKDGD
+1113 GAAKEPEVTVKDGD

-1481 YVGADV
+1481 YVGTDV
-1487 NEINAGGYLESGQ
+1487 NEINAGGYLENGQ

-1524 VVKVEKSDGKY
+1524 VAKVEKSDGKY

-1566 DAKSG
+1566 DAKSA

-1584 SINYGDCCLEG
+1584 SINYGDCYLEG

-1606 RDGYVEASGD
+1606 RDGYVETSGD
-1616 VGKYEISMTFDGEY
+1616 AGKYEISMTFDGEY

-1651 VQEGYVVSGDSLKN
+1651 AQEGYVVSGDSLKN

-1743 AGTPTVVPSNTPEV
+1743 VGTPTAVPSNTPEV

-1762 PTIKPEPSIAPE
+1762 PTVTPEPSIAPE

-1837 LKGQNY
+1837 LRGQNY

-1867 VEKIGEKAFYGCKKL
+1867 VKKIGKKAFYGCKKL
-1882 RYIYVKP
+1882 RYIYVKS
-1889 KNLEAKNIGKQ
+1889 KKLVAKNIGKQ
-1900 AFGNGYA
+1900 AFGGGYK
-1907 SPRVKSAKSVWRRY
+1907 SPRVKSVKSVWRRY
-1921 AHVLPAKGLSKRA
+1921 ARILPAKGLSKRA